1 MQIIGSHEVTVSF
14 RSRGSYRH
22 HRQIEIKRML
32 VQNVLGYYSATQLII
47 GHVATRAPEVV
58 DSASEE
64 IFKRRL
70 DGVWDT
76 LFVP

>member
-1 MQIIGSHEVTVSF
+1 MFWTSEFENCQ
-14 RSRGSYRH
+14 RSLIAYGIS
-22 HRQIEIKRML
+22 IKIPFE
-32 VQNVLGYYSATQLII
+32 GQLARRKFAFPVHI
-47 GHVATRAPEVV
+47 VEPWNKLPLAVV

-64 IFKRRL
+64 IFKRCL

>member
-1 MQIIGSHEVTVSF
+1 MAVNVFKEKSKQKAAHPFGNEV
-14 RSRGSYRH
+14 
-22 HRQIEIKRML
+22 KRCWNKL
-32 VQNVLGYYSATQLII
+32 L
-47 GHVATRAPEVV
+47 PEVV